1 MRRLKRLR
9 RVIGTTLAFVLAFC
23 VTQGMLTL
31 TVRAEGTGTGT
42 PSTTWYTTPDKDTD
56 GAYLIKTEDD
66 LAGLAQLVNG
76 GTSFS
81 GQKIRLHNNIDITNY
96 TNWVPIGSV
105 SVDGSGN
112 PNINGGNGSPT
123 SESSWHFFEGEFDGK
138 GFTVSGL
145 KIATSSSETRTAS
158 GLFGAIKGATI
169 RNFTISNVTIDADDF
184 VGALVGYAYNSYLYS
199 VNVTG
204 TISIAGNHYVG
215 GAIGY
220 AASTLLDNVDV
231 GQTSATNGSV
241 SARDKRGLGADG
253 DDVGGVIG
261 YLGPAAQIVG
271 CDANSLTVS
280 GERQVGGVV
289 GMASAAGTIAT
300 ATATNLTIE
309 CATSD
314 HVNSSY
320 PTKITFGGLVGAFN
334 STCGTVSGCAVE
346 NITMTDAPN
355 AVTEH
360 ARRGIVTGGVA
371 DSNNTSATLP
381 SISVTG
387 GDVST
392 TYEVAVINSSG
403 TTYYVTLADA
413 ISAAS
418 AGDTVKLLA
427 NANLTSTQEI
437 TKNLT
442 LNLNG
447 YNITATGCRALWVKS
462 GEVSIT
468 GSGTIS
474 ATGSGLAD
482 NSSVIRVGNTG
493 ADKAKV
499 TIGSNVTVSSDVCY
513 GVTAFGKNT
522 NGVELVVNGT
532 VSVTG
537 TASAISG
544 NGKSGNKGAVT
555 INDGATVT
563 ATSDAAIY
571 HPQNDSLTISGG
583 TITGPAAVYVKSGTV
598 TISGGTLAGN
608 GAAAAYSYNSNGLN
622 PTGDALV
629 VDSCA
634 YPGGAPTVSIT
645 GGSFTSTNAKG
656 IGDYAGNGVT
666 TLATVTANSSSIS
679 LPDDELW
686 VETSTSGTYKI
697 AFAVAKYSNT
707 KYTSLKAAFDAVST
721 SDPVTI
727 YILRNIEGASAIGVE
742 DGATFYLP
750 SKEITLDSEVS
761 GGVTINFGNREIQSI
776 NSNAKL
782 TITNNVSVT
791 SVSKTLLSA
800 AGYTINGSYS
810 SGDIGVRGGRLTIGS
825 TARVQLSDDAALVIG
840 DSGDASITGSLDS
853 GAAATATSESVASNQ
868 QLTASGITYRGG
880 SNDSSLALTNTYVTI
895 DGDITRD
902 SSDSSSLFPSWLP
915 TPSSNG
921 KLNITLSNSVLD
933 MEDYGTSDA
942 GFGGHG
948 SITLSNG
955 SRIVASGGVYLASG
969 DLITLKDTSSI
980 TVGTWSN
987 NGSVVVD
994 VTNLDC
1000 SSGPHTVLT
1009 VTGGGTPTLTGIDLT
1024 NNSSNYVLAVEGN
1037 RIVVGTQVAKVT
1049 HGSSDTYYPSLRS
1062 AIEAAGT
1069 DDTVTLLADDVS
1081 SFATGGIVIDK
1092 NLTID
1097 GGSHTV
1103 KGLAEYGVDNVASM
1117 DAVTDDNVHGFY
1129 IKSGNV
1135 TIQNLTMTQ
1144 FGNEDYVNKFGMVP
1158 ILTASDYA
1166 GTLIINSV
1174 SISSFNRQ
1182 AICINGGSFTITG
1195 GTINGNATNKG
1206 TGSDQF
1212 QQGIEIRGGSGTIS
1226 NTTVTGGNSNLGY
1239 SAIGIVSWSTGT
1251 VTLTDVNV
1259 DYTGIAVEADCHTV
1273 TINGDSTSIKGS
1285 DKALYVEDGG
1295 TLNVTAGD
1303 YTGELAVDSNA
1314 NSTIAVSGG
1323 TFDRAVAL
1331 QHCAAGYAPVRVANS
1346 NKYTVKSGV
1355 AAIEFPND
1363 GGVYY
1368 VTDTLAGAIGY
1379 VNNLDG
1385 TVTATIYVL
1394 CDCNS
1399 SQVGAIPNFGPTANH
1414 VITVDTV
1421 RQGGVTL
1428 DLSSKEIV
1436 VYNASGYLTFTKNVS
1451 VTGHPSANLTSDSAA
1466 GLTIKGSY
1474 EAGTITLAGRGS
1486 VVAIESTAS
1495 VSLQANDLIT
1505 LQDGT
1510 LSVTGNL
1517 ADNTAATITASAYEG
1532 TQQLSGGRVSY
1543 PNTGMGHLYLLNTF
1557 VTVGDV
1563 ESGDSPVTTA
1573 SYSVNLNNSVLYVN
1587 STIANFNLHGKGRVT
1602 LNGSQIVVDGSNS
1615 SFTLNSGDTL
1625 GLDATSTVTTPSWT
1639 NNGTVTV
1646 DVSGLDCSSEPHTIV
1661 TVTGDGAVTAGT
1673 INLTN
1678 NETAGYSVF
1687 VVGNEIV
1694 VGSQVASVTT
1704 GAATETPTYYPSLA
1718 AAVAAASAG
1727 DTVTLLKDVS
1737 LSSRVDVDKSLLIDL
1752 GGHTITPQTTC
1763 ANGSAFNIKD
1773 GGSVTIQNGTI
1784 DGTEVV
1790 ESADGNVTIANG
1802 ICLVT
1807 VRNGGVLYLQDG
1819 SDDATL
1825 SMVINSRNGS
1835 CVYAFSGGTI
1845 NIYSGTYE
1853 NQTTETYGYNS
1864 SIKGM
1869 TVNQANV
1876 SNRLVS
1882 ITGGTFKGYDP
1893 QLGDDSGKVS
1903 NFVSTDYVAIPDSE
1917 TTGSHGT
1924 FDVKEGYVVT
1934 FDSDGGSDVP
1944 EQRVEKNATATA
1956 PENPTK
1962 DGATF
1967 AGWFYDGDVYDFN
1980 LPVIAPITL
1989 TAHWTPATTA
1999 QIQVYGFSLSLEG
2012 NIAVNTYLRLSSA
2025 VVENAANYQVEFYDK
2040 AALDT
2045 DSSAAPI
2052 SVQPLSD
2059 VPTTNRFTVNGDA
2072 VYRFS
2077 IKKVVKEM
2085 GDKVV
2090 LKIKNTSSGYFVD
2103 FAKANGDIVSGND
2116 GLSYSI
2122 FDYLLDRYQNST
2134 NSKMRTLAKKM
2145 MDYGTLAKNYFDGRV
2160 SGSAAAQ
2167 SIEGFVLP
2175 SSDALSSYKVQV
2187 TGLHDVTGFEFLGTT
2202 LDLLDATS
2210 LRMYFTY
2217 SGTYDSTAKTIDG
2230 LTITDGSGATLNV
2243 YAHPKRSNTYYVEF
2257 TNIAAQDLEQM
2268 HTVNV
2273 TAAGASSGFQ
2283 WVNSPL
2289 GYAYWAIKKYESDE
2303 SYLNLANAMG
2313 AMYYYWQAAEAYFTA
2328 S

>member
-184 VGALVGYAYNSYLYS
+184 VGALVGYAYNSNLYS

-537 TASAISG
+537 NASAISG
-544 NGKSGNKGAVT
+544 NGKSGNKGTVT

-571 HPQNDSLTISGG
+571 HPQNDSLTINGG

-727 YILRNIEGASAIGVE
+727 YILRDIEGASAIGVA
-742 DGATFYLP
+742 DGEAFTLP

-761 GGVTINFGNREIQSI
+761 GGVTINFGNREITNT
-776 NSNAKL
+776 NSNARL

-810 SGDIGVRGGRLTIGS
+810 SGDIGVKGGRLTIGS
-825 TARVQLSDDAALVIG
+825 TARVGLSDDAALVIG
-840 DSGDASITGSLDS
+840 DGGDASITGSLES
-853 GAAATATSESVASNQ
+853 GAAATATSESVQ
-868 QLTASGITYRGG
+868 QFTASGITFRGG
-880 SNDSSLALTNTYVTI
+880 SNDSTLALTNTYVTI

-902 SSDSSSLFPSWLP
+902 SSDSSSLFPSWMP
-915 TPSSNG
+915 TPTLNG

-933 MEDYGTSDA
+933 MDDYGTSED

-969 DLITLKDTSSI
+969 DAILLKDTSSI
-980 TVGTWSN
+980 TAGTWSN
-987 NGSVVVD
+987 NGSVIVD

-1009 VTGGGTPTLTGIDLT
+1009 VTGGGTPTLTGITLN

-1049 HGSSDTYYPSLRS
+1049 HGSSDSYYPSLRS
-1062 AIEAAGT
+1062 AIEAAGA
-1069 DDTVTLLADDVS
+1069 DDTVTLLANDES

-1097 GGSHTV
+1097 GGSYTV

-1117 DAVTDDNVHGFY
+1117 AAVTDSNVHGFY
-1129 IKSGNV
+1129 IKSGDV

-1144 FGNEDYVNKFGMVP
+1144 FGNNDYVNKFGMVP
-1158 ILTASDYA
+1158 ILTASDYT
-1166 GTLIINSV
+1166 GTLTINNV
-1174 SISSFNRQ
+1174 SINEFNRQ
-1182 AICINGGSFTITG
+1182 AICINGGDFTITG

-1206 TGSDQF
+1206 SDYNQF

-1226 NTTVTGGNSNLGY
+1226 GTTVTGGKSNLGY

-1251 VTLTDVNV
+1251 VTLANVNV
-1259 DYTGIAVEADCHTV
+1259 DYTGIAVEADYNTV

-1285 DKALYVEDGG
+1285 DKALFVEDGG

-1331 QHCAAGYAPVRVANS
+1331 QHCAAGYAPVAS
-1346 NKYTVKSGV
+1346 TTAGKYTVISGV
-1355 AAIEFPND
+1355 AAIANPGND
-1363 GGVYY
+1363 GTYY

-1563 ESGDSPVTTA
+1563 ESGDSPATTA
-1573 SYSVNLNNSVLYVN
+1573 SYNVQLNNSVLYVN
-1587 STIANFNLHGKGRVT
+1587 SAIANFNLHGKGSVN
-1602 LNGSQIVVDGSNS
+1602 LSGSQIVVGGSNS
-1615 SFTLNSGDTL
+1615 SFTLNSGDAL
-1625 GLDATSTVTTPSWT
+1625 SLDATSTITTPSWT

-1673 INLTN
+1673 ITLKN
-1678 NETAGYSVF
+1678 NSNNYEVF

-1704 GAATETPTYYPSLA
+1704 GAASETPTYYPSLA

-1727 DTVTLLKDVS
+1727 DTVTLLKDVT
-1737 LSSRVDVDKSLLIDL
+1737 LSSRVDVGKNLAIDL
-1752 GGHTITPQTTC
+1752 GGYTIKPQTTC
-1763 ANGSAFNIKD
+1763 ANGSAFNITA
-1773 GGSVTIQNGTI
+1773 GSVTIKNGKI
-1784 DGTEVV
+1784 DGTEV
-1790 ESADGNVTIANG
+1790 EETENGNVTIANG

-1807 VRNGGVLYLQDG
+1807 VRSGAHLGLYDG
-1819 SDDATL
+1819 DNDGETL

-1876 SNRLVS
+1876 TTCLVS

-1903 NFVSTDYVAIPDSE
+1903 NFVSAGYVAIPDSE

-1934 FDSDGGSDVP
+1934 FDSAGGSDVP
-1944 EQRVEKNATATA
+1944 EQRVEKGHTATA

-1967 AGWFYDGDVYDFN
+1967 AGWFYDGEVYDFS
-1980 LPVIAPITL
+1980 LPVIAAITL
-1989 TAHWTPATTA
+1989 TAHWTETEGA

-2012 NIAVNTYLRLSSA
+2012 NIAVNTYLRLSST
-2025 VVENAANYQVEFYDK
+2025 VVADAANYQVEFYDK

-2045 DSSAAPI
+2045 DSSADPI
-2052 SVQPLSD
+2052 SVQPLST
-2059 VPTTNRFTVNGDA
+2059 VPETNRFTVNGDA

-2090 LKIKNTSSGYFVD
+2090 LKIRNTSSNSFVD
-2103 FAKANGDIVSGND
+2103 FAKANGETVSGD
-2116 GLSYSI
+2116 VGISYSI

-2160 SGSAAAQ
+2160 STSAAAQ
-2167 SIEGFVLP
+2167 SIDDFVLP
-2175 SSDALSSYKVQV
+2175 SSDVLSSYKVQV

-2243 YAHPKRSNTYYVEF
+2243 YKHPKLSDTYYVEF

-2273 TAAGASSGFQ
+2273 TASGATEGFQ

-2289 GYAYWAIKKYESDE
+2289 GYAYWAIKRYESDE